1 MVDAGRAG
9 NDQMLVTDLVSLSWP
24 RDEKVIQGTGHVA
37 PNNVDLQGSQVTQFY
52 TLQGVDI

>member
-9 NDQMLVTDLVSLSWP
+9 NDQMLVTDLVALSWP

-52 TLQGVDI
+52 TLP